1 MICLV
6 TPVHVA
12 FLHRLE
18 LFIDH
23 IEFKE
28 QFEFLM
34 RFFIVKHTIERH
46 IESNLHIQSNFVCI
60 INNVAAT

>member
-6 TPVHVA
+6 TPVSEHVA

-18 LFIDH
+18 SFIDH
-23 IEFKE
+23 IEFKV

-34 RFFIVKHTIERH
+34 GFFIVKHTMKRYS
-46 IESNLHIQSNFVCI
+46 ESNLHI
-60 INNVAAT
+60 